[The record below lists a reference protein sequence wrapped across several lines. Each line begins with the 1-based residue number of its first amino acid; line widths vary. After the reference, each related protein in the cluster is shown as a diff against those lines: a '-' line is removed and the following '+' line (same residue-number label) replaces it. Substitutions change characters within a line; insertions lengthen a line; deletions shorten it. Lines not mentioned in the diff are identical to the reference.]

1 LRKLEKLSE
10 LQGLRKDIQRIV
22 VASEKLA
29 GIESQD
35 SNKELLLW
43 LESEGEETKVQ
54 GSKKKGKQKKQ
65 SVI

>member
-1 LRKLEKLSE
+1 MRKLEKLSE

-43 LESEGEETKVQ
+43 LESEEEETKVQ

>member
-1 LRKLEKLSE
+1 M
-10 LQGLRKDIQRIV
+10 
-22 VASEKLA
+22 ASEKLA

-65 SVI
+65 SVRGHLG